1 MKKYLILSA
10 AVLAFAA
17 CQNNDDAVIE
27 SNDLVPL
34 QVSVAN
40 LDVTQSVE
48 TRAYS
53 TGTTSFWEAGDAIG
67 LYAYNIQDTETAI
80 AASPYNGVNAKYTAS
95 GADASSHVSGSS
107 PSFTYTYKAF
117 SSTAPVYLPA
127 NGDKIKIYAYYPHS
141 EASTITATSVNSV
154 DIALGT
160 QTVQKNLD
168 FMTASA
174 QVTEVGGSTDI
185 TKANHSCQLLFAHKL
200 VKLQFNLSA
209 GTGMAASDITSAT
222 VTVGNLPTA
231 VNYDV
236 KADAVKSVTNATST
250 ITAYHNTGRTNLA
263 SAVSDA
269 NKQVYEV
276 ITAPN
281 GSFNT
286 AANHLVTIT
295 IGTATYTFTI
305 NASGTEP
312 VVASFVGGNAYV
324 FNVQVNAASL
334 DVTAAIT
341 PWNVTVKDGIVAQ

>member
-53 TGTTSFWEAGDAIG
+53 TGTTSKWETGDAIG
-67 LYAYNIQDTETAI
+67 LYAYNIQGSETAI

-95 GADASSHVSGSS
+95 AADASSHVSGSS
-107 PSFTYTYKAF
+107 PFTYTYKAF

-160 QTVQKNLD
+160 QDVQKNLD

-185 TKANHSCQLLFAHKL
+185 TKANHSCQLLFSHKL

-209 GTGMAASDITSAT
+209 GTGMVANDIASAT
-222 VTVGNLPTA
+222 VTVDNLPTA

-236 KADAVKSVTNATST
+236 KADAVNSVTGASST
-250 ITAYHNTGRTNLA
+250 ITAYHNTGRSNLA
-263 SAVSDA
+263 SAVADA
-269 NKQVYEV
+269 TKQVYEV

-281 GSFNT
+281 GSFNP

-305 NASGTEP
+305 NTSGTEP
-312 VVASFVGGNAYV
+312 VVASFAGGNAYV

-341 PWNVTVKDGIVAQ
+341 PWNVTVKDGIVAR